1 MMESTHSKQ
10 ETMKTSSIGRAVGKM
25 IDLENWSKGKI
36 VIIITVL
43 ILPFGP
49 LALALYFATK
59 EVVRRK
65 RNKNV

>member
-1 MMESTHSKQ
+1 MKESAHSKQ
-10 ETMKTSSIGRAVGKM
+10 EITKTSSIGRAIGKM

-36 VIIITVL
+36 AIMIIVL